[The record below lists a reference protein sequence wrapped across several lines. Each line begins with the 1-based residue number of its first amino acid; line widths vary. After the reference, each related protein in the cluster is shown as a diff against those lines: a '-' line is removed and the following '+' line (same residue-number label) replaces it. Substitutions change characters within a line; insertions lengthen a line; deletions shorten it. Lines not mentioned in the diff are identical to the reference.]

1 MYRDILL
8 PVDLEDANSWRKA
21 LFTALEYAKAFG
33 SRIHVMTVVPEFGMV
48 RQYFPDDYE
57 DKLKRSVKDK
67 LHQFTSEHITGDVPV
82 QHIIAHGVIYQEINR
97 TAERINADLIIMG
110 SHRPEL
116 GDYLLG
122 PNASRVVRHSNRSV
136 LVVR

>member
-1 MYRDILL
+1 MYKEILL
-8 PVDLEDANSWRKA
+8 AIDLEDESSRRKV
-21 LFTALEYAKAFG
+21 LPVALEYAKAFG
-33 SRIHVMTVVPEFGMV
+33 SRIHIVTVVPELGMV

-57 DKLKRSVKDK
+57 DKLKQAVKDK
-67 LHQFTSEHITGDVPV
+67 LHQFTAEHIPKDIAV

-97 TAERINADLIIMG
+97 AAERINADLIIMG

-122 PNASRVVRHSNRSV
+122 PNASRVVRHSHQSV